1 MNTNKSILDK
11 NLYRTKELYFASILY
26 ALDVKMVEFTR
37 EGRVCWF
44 DFADK
49 EKCEDVYKKF
59 ISKDLMV
66 NAKRYEEAIRTL
78 KDLIFE

>member
-1 MNTNKSILDK
+1 MNINRDILDN

-26 ALDVKMVEFTR
+26 ALDIKMVEFTR
-37 EGRVCWF
+37 DGRTCWF

-49 EKCEDVYKKF
+49 NKCGEVYKKF
-59 ISKDLMV
+59 ISKDLIV
-66 NAKRYEEAIRTL
+66 NAKKYEEAIRTL